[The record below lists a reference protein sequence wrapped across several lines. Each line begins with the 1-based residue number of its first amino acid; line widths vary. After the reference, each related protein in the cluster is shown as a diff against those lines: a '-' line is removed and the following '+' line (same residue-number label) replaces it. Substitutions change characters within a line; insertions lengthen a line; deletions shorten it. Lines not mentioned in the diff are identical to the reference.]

1 MQDPA
6 SEIAVLQAMV
16 HSYIQFF
23 LVIDVL
29 FPVVGVLLAIAIIK
43 FVATRKK
50 LKESD
55 EYLSYTIR
63 GQEEER
69 SRISRELH
77 DTIAQDVRYALSLS
91 ERKDAQHHLAEIA
104 QLLKGSLLEVRS
116 LSYNLAPPDITKDDI
131 IENIKD
137 LCAECNGKNGVSV
150 RLSIIDGTDASFLTA
165 DEALHLYRIAQE
177 ACTNSIKHSKS
188 AEIAVLVRNETAAE
202 EKGLYLFISDDGVGF
217 DTARARTG
225 FTKHYGLKG
234 MQNRAQLIG
243 ALLTVRSSRGE
254 GTLVSVFMP
263 NSAKTTI

>member
-1 MQDPA
+1 M
-6 SEIAVLQAMV
+6 
-16 HSYIQFF
+16 
-23 LVIDVL
+23 
-29 FPVVGVLLAIAIIK
+29 
-43 FVATRKK
+43 
-50 LKESD
+50 
-55 EYLSYTIR
+55 
-63 GQEEER
+63 
-69 SRISRELH
+69 
-77 DTIAQDVRYALSLS
+77 RYALSLS

-137 LCAECNGKNGVSV
+137 LCAECNGKNSVSV

-263 NSAKTTI
+263 NLVQTTI